1 MGLIRWLGY
10 QTDELVSPL
19 SIIECTDRL
28 RSAAQS
34 EWAVFGTSPVV
45 GKVDEKSFRLRKRL
59 KASHNSFQTHLFAR
73 LSSEGRSTRLTCRF
87 GMHPFVVIFMIVW
100 LGGVTA
106 GAIGSLV
113 FGLRQYSNGTMPSAA
128 GLVPWGMAL
137 FGVALVGIGRRMA
150 RGERE
155 FLLDFLRRT
164 VEAQP
169 DVSRSMARVQSVV
182 RR

>member
-19 SIIECTDRL
+19 SIIECINRL
-28 RSAAQS
+28 RSATQS
-34 EWAVFGTSPVV
+34 EWAIFGTSPVV
-45 GKVDEKSFRLRKRL
+45 GKVGEKSFRLRKRL
-59 KASHNSFQTHLFAR
+59 KMSHNSFQTHLSAS
-73 LSSEGRSTRLTCRF
+73 LSSEGTSTRVTCRF

-100 LGGVTA
+100 LGAVTG

-113 FGLRQYSNGTMPSAA
+113 FGLRHSNGTMPSAA
-128 GLVPWGMAL
+128 GLVPWGLAL
-137 FGVALVGIGRRMA
+137 FGIVLVGVGRGMA

-155 FLLDFLRRT
+155 FLMDFLRQT
-164 VEAQP
+164 VEARP
-169 DVSRSMARVQSVV
+169 DMSRSRMRVETVV

>member
-1 MGLIRWLGY
+1 MGLMRWLGY

-28 RSAAQS
+28 RSATQS
-34 EWAVFGTSPVV
+34 EWTAFGTSPVV
-45 GKVDEKSFRLRKRL
+45 GKVDETSFRLRKRL
-59 KASHNSFQTHLFAR
+59 KASHNSFQTYLFAR
-73 LSSEGRSTRLTCRF
+73 LNSEGTSTRLTCKF

-106 GAIGSLV
+106 GAISSLV
-113 FGLRQYSNGTMPSAA
+113 VGLRQYSNGTMPSAA

-137 FGVALVGIGRRMA
+137 FGIVLVGVGRGMA
-150 RGERE
+150 RDERK
-155 FLLDFLRRT
+155 FLMDFLRET
-164 VEAQP
+164 IQAQP
-169 DVSRSMARVQSVV
+169 DVSRSMTRVESVV

>member
-19 SIIECTDRL
+19 SIIECIDRL
-28 RSAAQS
+28 RSATQS
-34 EWAVFGTSPVV
+34 EWTIFGTCPVV
-45 GKVDEKSFRLRKRL
+45 AKVGEKSFRLRKRL
-59 KASHNSFQTHLFAR
+59 KASHNSFQTYLFAK
-73 LSSEGRSTRLTCRF
+73 LSSEGTSTRLTCQS

-113 FGLRQYSNGTMPSAA
+113 FGLRQYSNGTIPSAA

-137 FGVALVGIGRRMA
+137 FGIVLVVVGRRMA
-150 RGERE
+150 RGERK
-155 FLLDFLRRT
+155 FLMDFLRDT

-169 DVSRSMARVQSVV
+169 GVSRSMTRVASVV

>member
-19 SIIECTDRL
+19 SIVECTDRL
-28 RSAAQS
+28 RSATQS
-34 EWAVFGTSPVV
+34 EWTVFGTSAVV

-59 KASHNSFQTHLFAR
+59 TGMRNSFQTYLFAR
-73 LSSEGRSTRLTCRF
+73 LNSEGTSTRLTCKF
-87 GMHPFVVIFMIVW
+87 GMHPFVVVFMTAW
-100 LGGVTA
+100 LGSVTA

-137 FGVALVGIGRRMA
+137 FGIVLVGVGRGMA
-150 RGERE
+150 RDERK
-155 FLLDFLRRT
+155 FLMDFLRET
-164 VEAQP
+164 VQAQP
-169 DVSRSMARVQSVV
+169 DVSRYVTRVDSVV